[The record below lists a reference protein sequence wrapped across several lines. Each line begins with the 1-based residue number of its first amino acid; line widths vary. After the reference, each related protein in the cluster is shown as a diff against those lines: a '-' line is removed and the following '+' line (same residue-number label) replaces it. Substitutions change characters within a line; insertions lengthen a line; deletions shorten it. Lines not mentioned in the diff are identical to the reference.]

1 MKQVRVGRAKFVQD
15 TDRELIKVNGDI
27 HESKRFNVVFDILHV
42 FFYGSITLMRTVK
55 ILRIDHDPFMGGR
68 DICLLKGGPRS
79 LRCGRVGEKLH

>member
-1 MKQVRVGRAKFVQD
+1 M
-15 TDRELIKVNGDI
+15 
-27 HESKRFNVVFDILHV
+27 FDILHV

-68 DICLLKGGPRS
+68 DICLLKGGPHS